1 MKTRTPSTPVGKH
14 HAATSTRRPHSA
26 AARPAGVVNPEA
38 NGAGSAPFSAEPSAA
53 LHPYI
58 VRIGYF
64 NPEARE
70 VSVAGTFNDW
80 EPHET
85 PLTRDS
91 LGDWSVEISLP
102 PGEHRYRLIVD
113 GEWCDDPMAQRMEPN
128 PYGTFDSIILV

>member
-1 MKTRTPSTPVGKH
+1 MKTRTSSTPAGKH
-14 HAATSTRRPHSA
+14 HAATSTRRPQTA
-26 AARPAGVVNPEA
+26 AARPAGEEEPEA
-38 NGAGSAPFSAEPSAA
+38 NGAGSAPSPAESSAA
-53 LHPYI
+53 LHPYV

-85 PLTRDS
+85 PLKRDS

-113 GEWCDDPMAQRMEPN
+113 GEWCDDPIAQRMEPN
-128 PYGTFDSIILV
+128 PYGTFDAVILV